1 LIVADDVACDV
12 LVIGVGNDYRGD
24 DGAGL
29 LVARALFASGV
40 AGMRV
45 LELPGEG
52 TELMDTWLGEKRV
65 IVIDASK
72 SGAEVGAI
80 MRLDAIAAPLPA
92 GFFNY
97 STHAFGLAEAV
108 ETSRNLGTL
117 PEQLIIYAIE
127 GSAFCQGDPLS
138 AAVEEAVTSV
148 VDRVLAK
155 TPAGDI

>member
-1 LIVADDVACDV
+1 MADDI

-29 LVARALFASGV
+29 LVARALVAAGA

-52 TELMDTWLGEKRV
+52 TELMDAWLGEEQV
-65 IVIDASK
+65 IVVDASS
-72 SGAEVGAI
+72 SGASVGEI
-80 MRLDAIAAPLPA
+80 IRLDAIASPLPA

-117 PEQLIIYAIE
+117 PQQLIIYAIE
-127 GSAFCQGDPLS
+127 GSAFGQGDPLS
-138 AAVEEAVTSV
+138 AGIDEAVRRV
-148 VDRVLAK
+148 GDRILR
-155 TPAGDI
+155 